1 MRRQRRPDAGAT
13 QRCLNPGFS
22 ERIENSRRTTVHGAH
37 KSWTEARGGI
47 ECVKEAENGSSTR
60 THPVRAWRVSG
71 ADRSTSWHPP
81 STRGGHNVD
90 TGLDARAGATQVHQR
105 RPSPSI
111 LVIDDDIRA
120 TSTFSDQEGE
130 RAGTYRNSVSAVQ
143 GVPPSIFR
151 SHAFASSTSQNT
163 SNPFEISPPRNAIVW
178 APATCFAVRVTNAT
192 GPFGPCSATS

>member
-60 THPVRAWRVSG
+60 TQPVRAWRVSG
-71 ADRSTSWHPP
+71 ADRSISRHPP

-90 TGLDARAGATQVHQR
+90 TGLDARAGATQVHPVQNGAGTHR
-105 RPSPSI
+105 SLPAND
-111 LVIDDDIRA
+111 LA
-120 TSTFSDQEGE
+120 A
-130 RAGTYRNSVSAVQ
+130 RAGR
-143 GVPPSIFR
+143 R
-151 SHAFASSTSQNT
+151 
-163 SNPFEISPPRNAIVW
+163 ISKA
-178 APATCFAVRVTNAT
+178 
-192 GPFGPCSATS
+192 